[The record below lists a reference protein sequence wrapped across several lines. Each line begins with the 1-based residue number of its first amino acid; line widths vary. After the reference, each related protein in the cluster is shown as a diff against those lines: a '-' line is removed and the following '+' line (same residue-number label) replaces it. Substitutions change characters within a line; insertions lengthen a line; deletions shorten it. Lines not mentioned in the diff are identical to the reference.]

1 MNYVLW
7 SAQVVL
13 ALLFALAGVMK
24 STRPVEELAKRM
36 AWVNAVSPATVRF
49 IGLSE
54 LAGAIGLVAPWATHI
69 APMLTPLAAAGLVA
83 VMVLAAIFHAR
94 RAEWGGIVPNVV
106 LGALAAFVAWGRF
119 HGA

>member
-7 SAQVVL
+7 SAQLLL
-13 ALLFALAGVMK
+13 ALLFAFAGVLK
-24 STRPVEELAKRM
+24 STRPVAQLAARM
-36 AWVNAVSPATVRF
+36 AWVNAVSPSTVRVV
-49 IGLSE
+49 GVSE
-54 LAGAIGLVAPWATHI
+54 LAGAIGLVLPWATGI
-69 APMLTPLAAAGLVA
+69 APVLTPLAAVGLVV

-106 LGALAAFVAWGRF
+106 LGAMAAFVAWGRF

>member
-7 SAQVVL
+7 SAQVLL
-13 ALLFALAGVMK
+13 AVLFALAGILK
-24 STRPVEELAKRM
+24 STRPVDELGKRM
-36 AWVNAVSPATVRF
+36 AWVNTVSPATVRF
-49 IGLSE
+49 IGVSE
-54 LAGAIGLVAPWATHI
+54 LAGASGLVLPWATHI
-69 APMLTPLAAAGLVA
+69 APVLTPLAAAGLVA
-83 VMVLAAIFHAR
+83 IMVLAAIFHAR